1 MSMHSVSSL
10 LGTVQLGRLHK
21 DQHAQFLLQIT
32 LQRIDSALGSV
43 WRMSFLGCNAE
54 PHYDVM

>member
-10 LGTVQLGRLHK
+10 LGTVQLGRHHK

-43 WRMSFLGCNAE
+43 WRMSFVGCNAE
-54 PHYDVM
+54 PLYDAM

>member
-1 MSMHSVSSL
+1 MHSVSSL
-10 LGTVQLGRLHK
+10 LGAVQLGRLHK

-32 LQRIDSALGSV
+32 LQRIDLARGSV
-43 WRMSFLGCNAE
+43 WRMSFVGCNAE